1 MDIISI
7 RINKGEEENVIL
19 GQTHFIKSIEDI
31 YESLKNSTP
40 GGKFGIAFCE
50 ASGKRLVRVEGNDE
64 ELMKEA
70 SENAMR
76 VGAGHFFIIHLK
88 ETFPI
93 NTLPHLRS
101 VPEILNIY
109 AATSNPLSVVVAQEG
124 EQRGVLGVLD
134 GEVPLGI
141 EGEED
146 RKERK
151 EFLRKIGYK
160 L

>member
-40 GGKFGIAFCE
+40 EGKFGIAFCE